1 MNMDTITNNI
11 SLYLATF
18 GLKILGA
25 IVVWVVG
32 RWLIGVSLRLIN
44 TALTKQK
51 TDPTLMRYIASILT
65 VVLNIILVIVI
76 LGYFGVETTS
86 FAALIAAMGVAI
98 GIAWAG
104 LLSNFAAGVF
114 MVILR
119 PFKVGEYVAVAG
131 LEGSVKEIGL
141 FSSTLIA
148 PDNSVVYVGNNKIFS
163 DTIRNYSANTY
174 RRVELTA
181 QLAHGVDAKNAISQ
195 LKTAMSAIPNLA
207 QDQTTDIEI
216 LTFNERGT
224 VLAVRPYTHTDHY
237 WQVYFDANKIIAET
251 FATYPMARTQVNV
264 QSNA

>member
-1 MNMDTITNNI
+1 MNMETIT
-11 SLYLATF
+11 SAVTLYVTTF

-25 IVVWVVG
+25 IAVWVIG
-32 RWLIGVSLRLIN
+32 RWLIGVVLRL
-44 TALTKQK
+44 TGVALTKQHI
-51 TDPTLMRYIASILT
+51 DPTLMRYLSSILN
-65 VVLNIILVIVI
+65 VVLNVILVIVI

-98 GIAWAG
+98 GVAWAG

-114 MVILR
+114 MMILR

-141 FSSTLIA
+141 FSSTLVA
-148 PDNSVVYVGNNKIFS
+148 PDNSVVYVGNGKIFS
-163 DTIRNYSANTY
+163 DTIRNFSTNPY

-181 QLAHGVDAKNAISQ
+181 QLAHGVDVNNAIAQ
-195 LKTAMSAIPNLA
+195 LKAAMANIQNLA
-207 QDQTTDIEI
+207 QTTDIEI

-237 WQVYFDANKIIAET
+237 WQVYFDANKIIADT
-251 FATYPMARTQVNV
+251 FATYPLARTQVNV
-264 QSNA
+264 QNG

>member
-1 MNMDTITNNI
+1 MDTITNTI
-11 SLYLATF
+11 GIYVATF

-25 IVVWVVG
+25 IVVWIVG
-32 RWLIGVSLRLIN
+32 RWLIGTALRLTG

-51 TDPTLMRYIASILT
+51 TDPTLMRYLSSILN

-76 LGYFGVETTS
+76 LSYFGVETTS

-98 GIAWAG
+98 GVAWAG

-114 MVILR
+114 MMILR

-141 FSSTLIA
+141 FSSTLVA
-148 PDNSVVYVGNNKIFS
+148 PDNSVVYVGNGKIFS
-163 DTIRNYSANTY
+163 DTIRNYSANNY

-181 QLAHGVDAKNAISQ
+181 QLAHGVDINKAITD
-195 LKTAMSAIPNLA
+195 LKAAMANIPNLA
-207 QDQTTDIEI
+207 ADQNTTIEI

-237 WQVYFDANKIIAET
+237 WQVYFDTNTIIANT
-251 FATYPMARTQVNV
+251 FASYPMARTQVNV
-264 QSNA
+264 QSNG

>member
-1 MNMDTITNNI
+1 MNMETIT
-11 SLYLATF
+11 SAVTLYVTTF

-25 IVVWVVG
+25 IAVWVIG
-32 RWLIGVSLRLIN
+32 RWLIGVVLRL
-44 TALTKQK
+44 TGVALTKQHI
-51 TDPTLMRYIASILT
+51 DPPLMRYLSSILN
-65 VVLNIILVIVI
+65 VVLNVILVIVI

-98 GIAWAG
+98 GVAWAG

-114 MVILR
+114 MMILR

-141 FSSTLIA
+141 FSSTLVA
-148 PDNSVVYVGNNKIFS
+148 PDNSVVYVGNGKIFS
-163 DTIRNYSANTY
+163 DTIRNFSTNPY

-181 QLAHGVDAKNAISQ
+181 QLAHGVDVNNAIAQ
-195 LKTAMSAIPNLA
+195 LKAAMANIQNLA
-207 QDQTTDIEI
+207 QTTDIEI

-237 WQVYFDANKIIAET
+237 WQVYFDANKIIADT
-251 FATYPMARTQVNV
+251 FATYPLARTQVNV
-264 QSNA
+264 QNG